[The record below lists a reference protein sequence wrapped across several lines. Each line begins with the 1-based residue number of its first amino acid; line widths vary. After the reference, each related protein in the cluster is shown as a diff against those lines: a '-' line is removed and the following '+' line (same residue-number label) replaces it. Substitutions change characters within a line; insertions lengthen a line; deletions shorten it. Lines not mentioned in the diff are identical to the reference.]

1 MVIVTVPP
9 VTKLVVLLGVKVAVT
24 TEVPAS
30 RTSNLVP
37 AIAMTEVSAE
47 EYVHVPVADVV
58 ATVGE
63 TMEMSASPYVA
74 LTFVQEKVGMALST
88 VNVDVVKAPTKL
100 TVSVGVNV
108 AVRTDVPPPVT
119 IAVAV
124 EESIVATETCAE
136 EYVHEPGTAALL

>member
-1 MVIVTVPP
+1 MTVIVMVPP

-24 TEVPAS
+24 TEVPAF

-47 EYVHVPVADVV
+47 EYVHVPVAEVV

-63 TMEMSASPYVA
+63 TIEMSASPYVA
-74 LTFVQEKVGMALST
+74 LTFVQEKVGVALST
-88 VNVDVVKAPTKL
+88 VNVDVVEVVTKL
-100 TVSVGVNV
+100 VESSGVNV

-119 IAVAV
+119 LADDAL
-124 EESIVATETCAE
+124 IVATDA
-136 EYVHEPGTAALL
+136 

>member
-1 MVIVTVPP
+1 MVMVPS

-58 ATVGE
+58 ATAGE
-63 TMEMSASPYVA
+63 TMEMSVSPYVA
-74 LTFVQEKVGMALST
+74 LTFVQENVGVALST
-88 VNVDVVKAPTKL
+88 VNVDVVKVVTKL
-100 TVSVGVNV
+100 VESSGVKV

-119 IAVAV
+119 VAV
-124 EESIVATETCAE
+124 DALIAATDA
-136 EYVHEPGTAALL
+136 

>member
-1 MVIVTVPP
+1 
-9 VTKLVVLLGVKVAVT
+9 LAGVNVAVI

-37 AIAMTEVSAE
+37 AIAVTEVFAE

-63 TMEMSASPYVA
+63 TMEKSASPYVA
-74 LTFVQEKVGMALST
+74 LAFVQEKVGVALST
-88 VNVDVVKAPTKL
+88 VNVDVVETPTKL
-100 TVSVGVNV
+100 TESVGANV

-119 IAVAV
+119 VTV
-124 EESIVATETCAE
+124 DELIVATETCAD
-136 EYVHEPGTAALL
+136 EYVQEPGTAALL

>member
-1 MVIVTVPP
+1 MVPP

-37 AIAMTEVSAE
+37 AIATTEVSAE

-58 ATVGE
+58 ATAGE

-74 LTFVQEKVGMALST
+74 LTSVQENVGVALST
-88 VNVDVVKAPTKL
+88 VNVDVVEAVTKL
-100 TVSVGVNV
+100 VESSGVKV
-108 AVRTDVPPPVT
+108 TVRTDVPLPVT
-119 IAVAV
+119 VAV
-124 EESIVATETCAE
+124 DALIVATDTCAD
-136 EYVHEPGTAALL
+136 EYVQAPATATLL

>member
-1 MVIVTVPP
+1 MAPP

-24 TEVPAS
+24 TEVPAL

-58 ATVGE
+58 ATAGE
-63 TMEMSASPYVA
+63 TMEMSASPNVA
-74 LTFVQEKVGMALST
+74 LTFVQENVGVALST
-88 VNVDVVKAPTKL
+88 VNVDVVEVVTKL
-100 TVSVGVNV
+100 VESSGVNV

-119 IAVAV
+119 VAV
-124 EESIVATETCAE
+124 DALIVATDA
-136 EYVHEPGTAALL
+136 